1 MNAASTSIEQQAK
14 ISLINGNVQLIRDGF
29 FLPAQPGMVLLP
41 GDRVVS
47 DAAGKAVIEF
57 TGVNDALVIENGSAA
72 TFNLEVV
79 ELDEAPQWIAT
90 DLYGQGVY
98 FDSQA
103 AESTAATTDTPDLF
117 GLFGS
122 TNASGGD
129 STAYPVFESILAL
142 GATAVVFSDNDNNND
157 TETTATASESE
168 TGGTGAAPNPPPPNT
183 PENPQEP
190 QPEPNPLSGI
200 LEPVT
205 GAVEGL
211 LGLTGTA
218 SPLVTQS
225 NPDLPNT
232 LFGSTSATS

>member
-103 AESTAATTDTPDLF
+103 AESTTATTDTPDLF

-122 TNASGGD
+122 TNASGGE

-142 GATAVVFSDNDNNND
+142 GATAVVFSDNDNND

-168 TGGTGAAPNPPPPNT
+168 TGGSGAAPNPPPSNT

-205 GAVEGL
+205 GAIEGL
-211 LGLTGTA
+211 LGLTGIA
-218 SPLVTQS
+218 SPLGTQS
-225 NPDLPNT
+225 STDLPNVSLNGT
-232 LFGSTSATS
+232 STTS